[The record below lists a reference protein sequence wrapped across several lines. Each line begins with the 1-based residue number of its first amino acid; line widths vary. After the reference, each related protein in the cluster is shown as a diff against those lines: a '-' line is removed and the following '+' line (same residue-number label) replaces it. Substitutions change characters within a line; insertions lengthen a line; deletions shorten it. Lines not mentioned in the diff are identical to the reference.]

1 MPKVKKYNNGGKI
14 DILFSILIFIP
25 ITATQIQYGTY
36 NCKDLFSGNQ
46 HCSEISLVH
55 NYVALMNEGTVCQK

>member
-14 DILFSILIFIP
+14 DILFSVLIFIP

-55 NYVALMNEGTVCQK
+55 N